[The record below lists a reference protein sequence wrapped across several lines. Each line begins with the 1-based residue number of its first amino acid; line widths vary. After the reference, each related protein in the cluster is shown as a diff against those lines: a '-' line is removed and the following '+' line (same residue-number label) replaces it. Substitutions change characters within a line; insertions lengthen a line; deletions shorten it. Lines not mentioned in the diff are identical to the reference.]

1 MQVQVIRYYL
11 AIFHYIPKICDFF
24 FMFRG
29 IIGMVLKR
37 QSYSQLIIDTKQLE
51 ISAKE
56 SIQNIQDYLTK
67 LSQQSLYQ
75 NIHLDLQSI
84 QQQLQVFQ

>member
-1 MQVQVIRYYL
+1 
-11 AIFHYIPKICDFF
+11 
-24 FMFRG
+24 MFRG
-29 IIGMVLKR
+29 INMVLKR
-37 QSYSQLIIDTKQLE
+37 CYSQLIIDTKQLE